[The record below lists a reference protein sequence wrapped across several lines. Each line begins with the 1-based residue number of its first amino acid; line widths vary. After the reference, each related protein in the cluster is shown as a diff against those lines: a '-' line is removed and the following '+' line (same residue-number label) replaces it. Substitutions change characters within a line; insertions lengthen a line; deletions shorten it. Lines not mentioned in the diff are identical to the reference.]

1 MNIQKI
7 LFQSLNDF
15 SDNNALFIDDKYY
28 TYKSLKQFAIKTA
41 KSILNIDNKKQPVII
56 MGSKSFDTHAAIL
69 GTIIA
74 GSYYTPLNAI
84 FPKERNINII
94 NLSGAS
100 ILFLDYTDFACYEDI
115 LNNINGYKIIC
126 PKEHYNFLSKKFPN
140 HTFYPVIEYN
150 NDFLN
155 IDKNDTVYLLFTSGS
170 TGVPKGIKISHYNL
184 YSYIQAFTK
193 RSAISSEDRFI
204 QMSDLTFDVSVHAL
218 FLPLLHGA
226 CLYVPN
232 NSEKINPVKF
242 IYKHSITHA
251 LMVPS
256 SITFMKKMRVLKE
269 QFFCSLKYL
278 AFAGETLPFHDAILM
293 AEVTPHA
300 KLENIYGPTEATITC
315 TYFEFNKDTEELAE
329 YSGSMPIG
337 KAYDGMEVEIYND
350 NINKIT
356 DDSTGQIVLSGRQ
369 LARGY
374 VNNEAQTKEKFIK
387 INNKDCYLTGDL
399 GRWVNGELVFL
410 GRNDSQVQIK
420 GYRVE
425 IFEIEHALSKIDGII
440 SNAVIPT
447 PVGAATYENT
457 TAFITCNTNIDLIKI
472 KEELSK
478 KLPNYMVPNNI
489 IILDNMPLNS
499 NGKIDRNQLKKILK
513 P

>member
-1 MNIQKI
+1 MTIQKDLVQI
-7 LFQSLNDF
+7 FKRYSTQ
-15 SDNNALFIDDKYY
+15 NALYTYNTYY
-28 TYKSLKQFAIKTA
+28 TYNQLYSAASNITNM
-41 KSILNIDNKKQPVII
+41 ILNISNEKQPVII
-56 MGSKSFDTHAAIL
+56 MGSKSFFTHAGII
-69 GTIIA
+69 GTVMA
-74 GSYYTPLNAI
+74 GSYYTPLNET
-84 FPKERNINII
+84 FPIERNIDIIKISNAQSIVIDIDDFKNYENI
-94 NLSGAS
+94 LDS
-100 ILFLDYTDFACYEDI
+100 IDDY
-115 LNNINGYKIIC
+115 NIIC
-126 PKEHYNFLSKKFPN
+126 PEKDLEYITKRFPN
-140 HTFYPVIEYN
+140 HKVRCNGQSKQNIAAEE
-150 NDFLN
+150 NDA
-155 IDKNDTVYLLFTSGS
+155 VYMLFTSGS
-170 TGVPKGIKISHYNL
+170 TGIPKGIKISHYNL
-184 YSYIQAFTK
+184 YNYIKAFTK
-193 RSAISSEDRFI
+193 RNSITDNDRFI
-204 QMSDLTFDVSVHAL
+204 QMNDLTFDLSVHSL
-218 FLPLLHGA
+218 FLSILHGA

-300 KLENIYGPTEATITC
+300 KLENIYGPTEATIAC
-315 TYFEFNKDTEELAE
+315 TYFEFDKNTKELPV

-337 KAYDGMEVEIYND
+337 NAYDGMNVELFD
-350 NINKIT
+350 NNLNKII
-356 DDSTGQIVLSGRQ
+356 DNSIGQIVLSGKQ
-369 LARGY
+369 LAKGY
-374 VNNEAQTKEKFIK
+374 VNNEEQTKEKFIL
-387 INNKDCYLTGDL
+387 INNELHYLTGDL
-399 GRWVNGELVFL
+399 GRKINGEIVFL

-425 IFEIEHALSKIDGII
+425 IFEIEHAISKINGII

-499 NGKIDRNQLKKILK
+499 NGKIDRNQLKKILQ